1 MQPFPATGAK
11 YQISRD
17 GGSRHPVWSWDGK
30 ELLFVIPGVGRYTVA
45 PVSTQPAF
53 TFSNPVPLPRTFQ
66 DGVSDTVRTF
76 DVATD
81 GRVLGIV
88 DAGQTQPGA
97 SVAQIVVVQHW
108 TEELKARVPV
118 K

>member
-1 MQPFPATGAK
+1 MW
-11 YQISRD
+11 SR
-17 GGSRHPVWSWDGK
+17 DGK
-30 ELLFVIPGVGRYTVA
+30 ELLFVIPAATRYAVA
-45 PVSTQPAF
+45 TASTQPAF
-53 TFSNPVPLPRTFQ
+53 TFGNPAPLPRTFQ
-66 DGVSDTVRTF
+66 DSLNDTVRTF
-76 DVATD
+76 DVAPD
-81 GRVLGIV
+81 GRILGIV